1 MIFRQPPEQ
10 RPSGLRQPAICA
22 MLGYF
27 YSRVKSRSVT
37 SNDQK
42 LLLGAAL
49 ILLPL
54 ASIQAQSVNWL
65 DPWAWCE
72 PDELAMEIVPATPGA
87 PLIDQQPLQAEADQ
101 VESSPA
107 RSLLEGNVSLARG
120 DQRLRAERII
130 LDRPANRARA
140 EGEFV
145 YGDPRQALRGQQ
157 AEVDLNAE
165 TGWFREVDYYLASR
179 NAQGSAEEVRVNR
192 PQQRSWL
199 EGATYSTC
207 PRGREDWQLRAR
219 EMKLN
224 HVTGRGSASH
234 LVLAFRDWPVFYFPY
249 LSFPITE
256 ERQSGFLFPRQGYG
270 SETGLD
276 LTIPYYW
283 NIAPNRDLTLTP
295 RLMTT
300 RGILL
305 GAEYRYLE
313 PWHRGEL
320 DVEYIPHD
328 RRYGGDR
335 GSFNVRD
342 RAAPLPNLYTDLR
355 YEYVSDDN
363 YIRDLNNNL
372 GFLTDNYLMR
382 HLDARYFGEGW
393 EALARVRGYQI
404 LTPTLFAATGKPYER
419 LPQLILSGEQP
430 SGAGGLRYQLR
441 GELTYFHQTDVVT
454 GTRLDLWP
462 SVGWALEQPGAYLKP
477 RAGFRYTHYWLEDT
491 APGASDSPSRAAPV
505 LDVDGGLIFERP
517 TNASWL
523 GLTSGTQTLEPRLFY
538 LYVPERNQDDL
549 PLFDSALMDRD
560 FDWLFRRNRFVGADR
575 MGDANQVTAALTTRL
590 IDEPS
595 GRERLRASVGQIQY
609 FADRRVTLEP
619 DTPPETADHSG
630 LIAQGQV
637 NLSSRWSLQAGV
649 QLEPDNS
656 DLLRTGFDLRYYAN
670 PRQLVNVSYLLDRDQ
685 PNLDLNDQI
694 HSVDVS
700 LLWPLS
706 AQWRIMA
713 RWNQALN
720 LDRNLETLAGFEY
733 EDCCWALRAVARQY
747 RDSPT
752 NVDSQNAFYL
762 ELELKGLSRL
772 GGGLETLLQSSI
784 LGYQAL
790 RN

>member
-1 MIFRQPPEQ
+1 
-10 RPSGLRQPAICA
+10 

-72 PDELAMEIVPATPGA
+72 PDELAVEIVPTTPDA
-87 PLIDQQPLQAEADQ
+87 PPITQQPLQAEADQ
-101 VESSPA
+101 VESSPTQ
-107 RSLLEGNVSLARG
+107 SLLEGNVSLSRG
-120 DQRLRAERII
+120 DQRLRAERIT

-165 TGWFREVDYYLASR
+165 TGWFREVDYYLLSR
-179 NAQGSAEEVRVNR
+179 NAQGSAEEVRMDR
-192 PQQRSWL
+192 RQQRSWL

-224 HVTGRGSASH
+224 HATGRGSASH
-234 LVLAFRDWPVFYFPY
+234 LVLAFRDWPIFYFPY

-256 ERQSGFLFPRQGYG
+256 ERQSGFLFPRQGYN

-276 LTIPYYW
+276 LAIPYYW

-295 RLMTT
+295 RWMTT
-300 RGILL
+300 RGMML
-305 GAEYRYLE
+305 GAESRSLD
-313 PWHRGEL
+313 PWHRGEF
-320 DVEYIPHD
+320 DIEYVPHD

-355 YEYVSDDN
+355 YEYVSDDD
-363 YIRDLNNNL
+363 YLRDLSNNL
-372 GFLTDNYLMR
+372 DFLTDNYLER
-382 HLDARYFGEGW
+382 HLNVRYFGDGW
-393 EALARVRGYQI
+393 QARGGTQGDQI
-404 LTPTLFAATGKPYER
+404 LTPALFATTGKPYER
-419 LPQLILSGEQP
+419 LPQLIFSGERP
-430 SGAGGLRYQLR
+430 SGPGGLSYQLH
-441 GELTYFHQTDVVT
+441 GELTRFHQTDVVT
-454 GTRLDLWP
+454 GARLDLWP
-462 SVGWALEQPGAYLKP
+462 TVGWALERPWGYLKP
-477 RAGFRYTHYWLEDT
+477 RAGFRYTSYWLEDT
-491 APGASDSPSRAAPV
+491 APGASDSPTRAAPV
-505 LDVDGGLIFERP
+505 LDLDGGLTFERP
-517 TNASWL
+517 LRADWL
-523 GLTSGTQTLEPRLFY
+523 GVGSGTQTLEPRLFY
-538 LYVPERNQDDL
+538 LYVPHRNQDDL
-549 PLFDSALMDRD
+549 PVFDSALMDRD

-575 MGDANQVTAALTTRL
+575 LGDANQVTTALTTRV
-590 IDEPS
+590 IDGPS
-595 GRERLRASVGQIQY
+595 GRERLRASIGQIQY
-609 FADRRVTLEP
+609 FEDRRVMLEP
-619 DTPPETADHSG
+619 DAPPETTDNSG

-637 NLSSRWSLQAGV
+637 NLSSRWLLQGGV

-685 PNLDLNDQI
+685 PKLELNDQI

-706 AQWRIMA
+706 AQWRVMA
-713 RWNQALN
+713 RWNRALN
-720 LDRNLETLAGFEY
+720 LDRNLETLAGLEY
-733 EDCCWALRAVARQY
+733 EDCCWALRAVTRQY
-747 RDSPT
+747 RNSPAE
-752 NVDSQNAFYL
+752 VDSQNAFYL

-772 GGGLETLLQSSI
+772 GGGLETLLQGSI
-784 LGYQAL
+784 LGYQTL
-790 RN
+790 RD

>member
-1 MIFRQPPEQ
+1 
-10 RPSGLRQPAICA
+10 

-27 YSRVKSRSVT
+27 HSRVKFCPVT
-37 SNDQK
+37 LNDRT

-49 ILLPL
+49 LLWPL
-54 ASIQAQSVNWL
+54 TGVQAQSVNWL

-72 PDELAMEIVPATPGA
+72 PDELAVEIVPMTPDA
-87 PLIDQQPLQAEADQ
+87 PPIEQQPLRAEADQ
-101 VESSPA
+101 VESSPTQ
-107 RSLLEGNVSLARG
+107 SLLEGNVSLARG
-120 DQRLRAERII
+120 DRRLRADRIS

-145 YGDPRQALRGQQ
+145 YGDPRQVLRGQE

-165 TGWFREVDYYLASR
+165 TGRFREVDYYLASR
-179 NAQGSAEEVRVNR
+179 NAQGSAEEVRLDR
-192 PQQRSWL
+192 RQQRSWL
-199 EGATYSTC
+199 IGATYSTC

-224 HVTGRGSASH
+224 HATGRGSASH
-234 LVLAFRDWPVFYFPY
+234 LVLAFRDWPLFYFPY

-256 ERQSGFLFPRQGYG
+256 ERQSGFLFPRQGYS

-295 RLMTT
+295 RLMST
-300 RGILL
+300 RGMML

-313 PWHRGEL
+313 SWHRGEF
-320 DVEYIPHD
+320 DIEYVPHD

-335 GSFNVRD
+335 GSFNIRD
-342 RAAPLPNLYTDLR
+342 RAMPLPDLHTDLR
-355 YEYVSDDN
+355 YEYVSDDD
-363 YIRDLNNNL
+363 YLRDLDNNL
-372 GFLTDNYLMR
+372 DFLTTNYLER
-382 HLDARYFGEGW
+382 RLNVRYFGEGW
-393 EALARVRGYQI
+393 QALARAQGYQI
-404 LTPTLFAATGKPYER
+404 LNPALFAATGKPYER
-419 LPQLILSGEQP
+419 LPQLVFRGERLSGP
-430 SGAGGLRYQLR
+430 GGLNYQLHS
-441 GELTYFHQTDVVT
+441 EVVYFHQTDVVT
-454 GTRLDLWP
+454 GARLDLWP
-462 SVGWALEQPGAYLKP
+462 TVGWALEQPGAYLKP
-477 RAGFRYTHYWLEDT
+477 RAGFRYTGYWLADT
-491 APGASDSPSRAAPV
+491 APGTSDSPSRAAPV
-505 LDVDGGLIFERP
+505 LDVDGGLIFERSMSP
-517 TNASWL
+517 DWL
-523 GLTSGTQTLEPRLFY
+523 GLASGIQTLEPRLFY

-575 MGDANQVTAALTTRL
+575 LGDANQVTAALTTRV
-590 IDEPS
+590 IDGPS
-595 GRERLRASVGQIQY
+595 GRERLRASIGQIQY
-609 FADRRVTLEP
+609 FADRQVMLEP
-619 DTPPETADHSG
+619 DAPPETTDNSG

-637 NLSSRWSLQAGV
+637 NLSSRWSLQGGV

-656 DLLRTGFDLRYYAN
+656 DLLRTGFDLRYFAN

-685 PNLDLNDQI
+685 PDLDLNDQI

-706 AQWRIMA
+706 AQWRVMA
-713 RWNQALN
+713 RWNRALN

-733 EDCCWALRAVARQY
+733 EDCCWALRAVTRQY

-772 GGGLETLLQSSI
+772 GGGLDTLLQSSI
-784 LGYQAL
+784 LGYQTL